1 MRQSHFFRIFV
12 PLKCGII
19 NFKIGKDKATLEKT
33 EAKQDAGTRCG
44 GGIVRF
50 YHR

>member
-1 MRQSHFFRIFV
+1 MRQSLFRIFV

-19 NFKIGKDKATLEKT
+19 NFKIDKDKWLRWKNQ
-33 EAKQDAGTRCG
+33 KQSRTAGTRCG